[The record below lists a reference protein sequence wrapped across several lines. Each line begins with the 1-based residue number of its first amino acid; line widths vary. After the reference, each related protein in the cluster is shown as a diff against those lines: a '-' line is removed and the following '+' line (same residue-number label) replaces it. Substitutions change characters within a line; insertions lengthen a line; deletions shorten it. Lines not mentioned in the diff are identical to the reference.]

1 MQYTWIISKTDLPK
15 SMEKLSSTKWS
26 LVPKMLET
34 AALRDGIDIYFFKKL
49 FFSFSSLSFLP
60 VWTGKKKK
68 FLEYRMDSC
77 LSSLPHLCSCYILLF
92 LTSNFI
98 LFPLKCLA
106 SLTCTI
112 FCPGLCSEDYPWP
125 WFFNMTN
132 CQVLWEDQKKEGIA
146 WWLTIHPPQMN
157 ALSLKGHVK
166 PICALPKDIWTGVPV
181 AKKHLKTWI
190 YIF

>member
-1 MQYTWIISKTDLPK
+1 MQHTWIISKTHLPK

-26 LVPKMLET
+26 LVPKRLET
-34 AALRDGIDIYFFKKL
+34 AALRDGTDIYFFKSSFFFIL
-49 FFSFSSLSFLP
+49 FTFISSCLDR
-60 VWTGKKKK
+60 KKMS
-68 FLEYRMDSC
+68 LEYRMDSC
-77 LSSLPHLCSCYILLF
+77 LSFLLHLCSCSILLF
-92 LTSNFI
+92 LTSNVIF
-98 LFPLKCLA
+98 FPLKYLV

-125 WFFNMTN
+125 WFFDMAN
-132 CQVLWEDQKKEGIA
+132 CQVLWEDQKREGIA

-166 PICALPKDIWTGVPV
+166 PICPLLKDICTGVPV

-190 YIF
+190 CIF